1 MQIEPCT
8 HEEADRISV
17 LYLLDVANAVHE
29 KMVIRTCDTD
39 VVLVILSKLASIS
52 MAFEVWI
59 SFGVG
64 SVIDILQ
71 HILL

>member
-1 MQIEPCT
+1 VQIEQCT

-39 VVLVILSKLASIS
+39 VILSKLASIS